1 MCVVK
6 NEVQQVNTTTSHLIP
21 AVQLL
26 YLYTTY
32 TGNGEQEEI
41 QKVVCDAN
49 GGSFRLVFN
58 GYTTAPIA
66 YDANAATITAALN
79 QLTVLSST
87 GNYLTPSPL
96 LPPYDPSV
104 YINPRPL
111 NHYPPLVTTDPSSPP
126 LLPLCAAFYSHP
138 LLTTPCPLP
147 FFSSLSLHRI
157 GHGVLRQHHGGDGHD
172 SFDGLFLPHHL
183 SHRILSSEIPVEGA
197 LPGDQPG
204 RQLASHDGHH
214 QQPHGQPVHRHQ

>member
-1 MCVVK
+1 MDALCVVK

-87 GNYLTPSPL
+87 GN
-96 LPPYDPSV
+96 
-104 YINPRPL
+104 
-111 NHYPPLVTTDPSSPP
+111 
-126 LLPLCAAFYSHP
+126 
-138 LLTTPCPLP
+138 
-147 FFSSLSLHRI
+147 
-157 GHGVLRQHHGGDGHD
+157 
-172 SFDGLFLPHHL
+172 
-183 SHRILSSEIPVEGA
+183 
-197 LPGDQPG
+197 
-204 RQLASHDGHH
+204 
-214 QQPHGQPVHRHQ
+214 